1 MSYKVDPHVY
11 KIYNNP
17 QGNVA
22 LHLTPVL
29 TKEVQTFTV
38 GLVLSQGKTK
48 FEVIVHPES
57 RSKSKVRIFLFAEN
71 TAEIDCVCDLRIPK
85 NRSGVET
92 DVQIRSWPFDSS
104 KIKARPEMRIYNSD
118 VVATHGNALGT
129 LKPQEQYY
137 LATRGIDNYKELI
150 KTSLLHEKL

>member
-1 MSYKVDPHVY
+1 MY

-17 QGNVA
+17 RGNVA
-22 LHLTPVL
+22 LHLTPLL
-29 TKEVQTFTV
+29 TNEVQTFTI

-71 TAEIDCVCDLRIPK
+71 TAEIDCVCDLVIPENK
-85 NRSGVET
+85 PGIET
-92 DVQIRSWPFDSS
+92 DIQIRSWPFDRSR
-104 KIKARPEMRIYNSD
+104 IKARPEMRIRNNN

-137 LATRGIDNYKELI
+137 LATRGIDDYKELI
-150 KTSLLHEKL
+150 KTSLLNEKL

>member
-1 MSYKVDPHVY
+1 MDPYLGNINKLYVDAD
-11 KIYNNP
+11 
-17 QGNVA
+17 NVQYYIS
-22 LHLTPVL
+22 PSNSND
-29 TKEVQTFTV
+29 VQEINFTFIQTE
-38 GLVLSQGKTK
+38 GKCSAS
-48 FEVIVHPES
+48 IVVEPMTN
-57 RSKSKVRIFLFAEN
+57 SKSKVKINIFAEN
-71 TAEIDCVCDLRIPK
+71 NAEVDCVCKLYVDVGG
-85 NRSGVET
+85 SET

-137 LATRGIDNYKELI
+137 LATKGIDNYKELI